1 MQKKSGMNNRKK
13 ILWYLGGVMFL
24 IALGLLSRRLSVIP
38 ASIGDALWAMTVY
51 CCWRIVLIRK
61 RPAASALAAII
72 ASFAIELSQLLTM
85 EWLVRLRMTFIGHML
100 LGQGFLWTDLVAYT
114 IGIAIIF
121 IVTAVIEDKEAAH
134 RKVAGFLSELAA
146 AGNGKDRMTE
156 YKIAV
161 LSDTHDLLRPEVLKA
176 IRGCEMIFHAGD
188 IGSRKILD
196 RIAEI
201 APVSAVR
208 GNADQ
213 NIDLDLPEQLIVNIH
228 GVRVFMTH
236 KKKDVPQ
243 ELCGTDLVI
252 FGHSHRYEVSELNG
266 VCYLNPGSCGPRRF
280 HQPITM
286 ALLRISEDGAFT
298 IEKLDIPHQEG
309 VRKSEA
315 QDEALL
321 REDPGKLV
329 KRVVSEVNR
338 GKSVQQIAVKLHI
351 SEELAETISRMYLT
365 HPGVTTEGILQRIG
379 L

>member
-1 MQKKSGMNNRKK
+1 MVSGRSD
-13 ILWYLGGVMFL
+13 VFDCTR
-24 IALGLLSRRLSVIP
+24 SSFQ
-38 ASIGDALWAMTVY
+38 TVF
-51 CCWRIVLIRK
+51 RH
-61 RPAASALAAII
+61 S
-72 ASFAIELSQLLTM
+72 
-85 EWLVRLRMTFIGHML
+85 G
-100 LGQGFLWTDLVAYT
+100 
-114 IGIAIIF
+114 
-121 IVTAVIEDKEAAH
+121 
-134 RKVAGFLSELAA
+134 
-146 AGNGKDRMTE
+146 
-156 YKIAV
+156 
-161 LSDTHDLLRPEVLKA
+161 

-243 ELCGTDLVI
+243 ELCETDLVI

-338 GKSVQQIAVKLHI
+338 GKSVQQIAVKLHV

-365 HPGVTTEGILQRIG
+365 HPGVTTEGILQRIQEF
-379 L
+379 LITAKYVCLMLCDELSTDYEIEFYEQM